1 MKKTIKIAA
10 IAAILFAITMYLF
23 LQQQTITRSVVVAVK
38 EMPVGTIVSEEMLRT
53 ELVPVTTLL
62 MPGLASGIEE
72 VVGKTVTIGR
82 AAGDLIPLATV
93 GTERKRPSEGKG
105 FITVT
110 VPARGAGGAVAGDIV
125 SVVVF
130 DALGGSHLLED
141 FLVVS
146 RVVEDREAHLVL
158 EADMDSLLVLVPS
171 LPARSFAVI
180 RR

>member
-23 LQQQTITRSVVVAVK
+23 LQQQTVTRSVVVAVK

-53 ELVPVTTLL
+53 ELVPATTLL
-62 MPGLASGIEE
+62 MPGIASGVRE
-72 VVGKTVTIGR
+72 VVGKTVTVER
-82 AAGDLIPLATV
+82 VAGDLIPLATL
-93 GTERKRPSEGKG
+93 GTARVRPSEGKG
-105 FITVT
+105 FVTVT
-110 VPARGAGGAVAGDIV
+110 VPARGAGGAVAGDTV

-130 DALGGSHLLED
+130 DALGGSQVLED

-146 RVVEDREAHLVL
+146 RVVDDREAHLVL
-158 EADMDSLLVLVPS
+158 EGDMESLLVLVPS
-171 LPARSFAVI
+171 LPSRSFAVI